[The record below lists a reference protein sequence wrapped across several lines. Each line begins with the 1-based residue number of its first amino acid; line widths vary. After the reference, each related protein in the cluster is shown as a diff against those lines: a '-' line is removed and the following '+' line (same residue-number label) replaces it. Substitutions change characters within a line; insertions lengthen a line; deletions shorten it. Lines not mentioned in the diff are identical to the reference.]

1 MEGAGMKTIGELVRD
16 REPYFVGPDLTV
28 KEIVNYLDQKGV
40 GAVAVCEGDRVVGVF
55 SERDLARRVVAKEL
69 DPRTTKVHEVMSRD
83 VICVSTGDSLAAA
96 RALMLDKKFRHLVV
110 LDEEHRFR
118 GFVSM
123 REILEVDLAES
134 KKLITTLNDDY
145 YEHQFK
151 PGE

>member
-1 MEGAGMKTIGELVRD
+1 MEGTGMKTIGELIRD
-16 REPYFVGPDLTV
+16 REPFFVGPELTV
-28 KEIVNYLDQKGV
+28 KEIVDYLDQKGV
-40 GAVAVCEGDRVVGVF
+40 GAVAVCEGDRIVGVF

-69 DPRTTKVHEVMSRD
+69 DPRTTRVHEVMTRN
-83 VICVSTGDSLAAA
+83 VFCVSTDDSLQAA
-96 RALMLDKKFRHLVV
+96 RTLMLDKKFRHLVV
-110 LDEEHRFR
+110 VDGEQRFR

>member
-1 MEGAGMKTIGELVRD
+1 MKTIGELVRD